1 MGRNVGDGIG
11 GFQWWY
17 LLGFPLVSLFRM
29 AQISFSLFKFLVM
42 FMIGDIQAVAQV
54 LICFWCIFGYIKLIG
69 QHLLA
74 TFRWLVWLF
83 TYFKVKFYQNGIV
96 FLVMSIRFEQ
106 VFTGYVIFNKNKN
119 DFWVYDERIP
129 IFCSV
134 RIHAHLV
141 YIFCSYTPWDVWK
154 YHFNIHKDWF
164 YKNLLEDW
172 SNAKPP
178 WLWGENI

>member
-1 MGRNVGDGIG
+1 MLLIG
-11 GFQWWY
+11 EE
-17 LLGFPLVSLFRM
+17 M
-29 AQISFSLFKFLVM
+29 
-42 FMIGDIQAVAQV
+42 AVANV
-54 LICFWCIFGYIKLIG
+54 IICFWCIFGYIKLIG
-69 QHLLA
+69 QHVLA

-83 TYFKVKFYQNGIV
+83 SYFKVKIFQNAFV
-96 FLVMSIRFEQ
+96 FWIESVRLEQ
-106 VFTGYVIFNKNKN
+106 LFTGFVDRNKNKN
-119 DFWVYDERIP
+119 SFWVYDERIP

-154 YHFNIHKDWF
+154 YHFNFHKDWY

-178 WLWGENI
+178 WLWGENIYKIFKFSLGFLSVMMAFSNSLVWN